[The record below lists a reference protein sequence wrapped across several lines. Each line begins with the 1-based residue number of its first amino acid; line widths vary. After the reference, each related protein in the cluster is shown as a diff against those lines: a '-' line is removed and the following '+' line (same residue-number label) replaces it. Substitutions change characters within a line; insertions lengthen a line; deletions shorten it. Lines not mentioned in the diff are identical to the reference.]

1 MTKET
6 PIDADAFSQVPQHA
20 WRAASLL
27 LLAVC
32 ALSLF
37 ATPAHAE
44 APSAQD
50 QYLEVVPGGGG
61 NKSPRQFSKSLGG
74 SGGPVSKQQIIALAK
89 HNAERRGR
97 RGDKAGGNSI
107 ATGLRQAASSEAAAT
122 GLRQAAPS
130 EAAAVVTAAAKQ
142 PFSLAFT
149 LILVAMLLLT
159 VGGGLWLRRRK
170 TA

>member
-6 PIDADAFSQVPQHA
+6 LVDTDTFIQVPQHA

-61 NKSPRQFSKSLGG
+61 DQSPKDFSKSLGG
-74 SGGPVSKQQIIALAK
+74 NGGPVSKQQIIALAK
-89 HNAERRGR
+89 RNAKRRVRRG
-97 RGDKAGGNSI
+97 GKAGGNSI
-107 ATGLRQAASSEAAAT
+107 ADDP
-122 GLRQAAPS
+122 RQAAPS
-130 EAAAVVTAAAKQ
+130 DAAAVVTAAAKQ
-142 PFSLAFT
+142 PFSLTFS

-159 VGGGLWLRRRK
+159 VGGGLWLRMRN